1 MKRTFL
7 FLYVL
12 SIAFYLPTPLYAQP
26 DEPEEELKVLQMFYK
41 EKDLVETATR
51 YPKPIAQVAEN
62 ITVVT
67 AAEIEAINAHTL
79 TDILNYIP
87 GVQVDSRGGSGSIA
101 NIFVQG
107 SEFRHVLVMI
117 DGVTLNNLSDNAAD
131 FGSLPV
137 QEIEKVEIIKGPAS
151 SSWGSS
157 LGGVINVITKSPDEM
172 RVFGGTASASIGDR
186 NTGDYRGEASG
197 KSGDLGYYLST
208 GKLLSDGLT
217 PSTSFDGNNVY
228 TKLRWEPT
236 DKTGLLFTLGYIYGT
251 RGAGESQVYDFS
263 IRNDFE
269 HLFTTLAL
277 DHALSDNLD
286 LHLSARGLKQHDDFF
301 RSRFSTGAPV
311 TKMSGDEATIGGSAK
326 LVWRQ
331 GMHNLLVGADYD
343 NRELD
348 STNRDLQSDTMS
360 NGKQRLEKWAL
371 FTNDTIAIDKF
382 SFTPGI
388 RYDQTSTNGNFFS
401 PSFGVTYTPAESTIL
416 RASVARGFS
425 IPPLFATFGT
435 GLFSLPNPG
444 LKMEKVWSY
453 QVGLESAP
461 VRYLWL
467 KTTLFR
473 HDVTDVLAFET
484 TGNDSIRIINNGRQ
498 RKQGGEVEL
507 KSLPLYNMSLL
518 AGFAFVD
525 LRDRDTGER
534 VTGAG
539 RITYDIGLQY
549 DDQRSF
555 SGNLRGHYIG
565 WDADTAHNAFIWDL
579 YLAKKIFTGD
589 GRTVETFFSA
599 RNLFN
604 SSQFYFSEFR
614 TPGRWFEGGVRFR
627 F

>member
-12 SIAFYLPTPLYAQP
+12 SIAFYLPSPLYAQS

-51 YPKPIAQVAEN
+51 YPKPISQVAEN

-67 AAEIEAINAHTL
+67 AEEIEAINAHTL
-79 TDILNYIP
+79 TDVLNYIP
-87 GVQVDSRGGSGSIA
+87 GVQVDSRGGPGSGA
-101 NIFVQG
+101 NVFIQG

-131 FGSLPV
+131 FGAIPV
-137 QEIEKVEIIKGPAS
+137 QEIERVEIIKGPAS

-157 LGGVINVITKSPDEM
+157 LGGVINVITKSPDET
-172 RVFGGTASASIGDR
+172 RSFGGTASASIGDR

-228 TKLRWEPT
+228 TKLRWDAT
-236 DKTGLLFTLGYIYGT
+236 DKTALQFTIGYIYGV
-251 RGAGESQVYDFS
+251 RGAGESQLYDFS
-263 IRNDFE
+263 VRQDFE
-269 HLFTTLAL
+269 RLFSTLTL
-277 DHALSDNLD
+277 NHTLTDNLE
-286 LHLSARGLKQHDDFF
+286 LHLSGRGLVQNDDLF
-301 RSRFSTGAPV
+301 RNRFTGAPE
-311 TKMSGDEATIGGSAK
+311 TKLTTNEETIGGSVK

-331 GMHNLLVGADYD
+331 AVHNLMVGVDYD
-343 NRELD
+343 NRKLD
-348 STNRDLQSDTMS
+348 FNNRNLQSDTMS
-360 NGKQRLEKWAL
+360 DGKQRLEKWAI
-371 FTNDTIAIDKF
+371 FANDTIAVGRF

-388 RYDQTSTNGNFFS
+388 RYDQTSSNGNFFS
-401 PSFGVTYTPAESTIL
+401 PSFGATYAPTENTIL

-425 IPPLFATFGT
+425 IPPLFATFGI
-435 GLFSLPNPG
+435 GLVSLPNPG
-444 LKMEKVWSY
+444 LKVEEVWSY
-453 QVGLESAP
+453 QAGVESAP
-461 VRYLWL
+461 IKYLWL
-467 KTTLFR
+467 KTTLFM
-473 HDVTDVLAFET
+473 HDISDVISNKPL
-484 TGNDSIRIINNGRQ
+484 GNNTFMAVNSGRQ
-498 RKQGGEVEL
+498 RREGVEVEL
-507 KSLPLYNMSLL
+507 KSLPLYNTSFLV
-518 AGFAFVD
+518 GFAFVD
-525 LRDRDTGER
+525 VRDRDTGER
-534 VTGAG
+534 VAGAA
-539 RITYDIGLQY
+539 RTTYDVGLQY

-555 SGNLRGHYIG
+555 SGNLKGHYIG

-579 YLAKKIFTGD
+579 YLAKKLFTWD
-589 GRTVETFFSA
+589 ERTVEVFFSA

-604 SSQFYFSEFR
+604 SSQFYFPEFR

>member
-7 FLYVL
+7 FLCVL
-12 SIAFYLPTPLYAQP
+12 SIAFYLPSPLYAQP

-51 YPKPIAQVAEN
+51 YPKPISQVAEN

-67 AAEIEAINAHTL
+67 AEEIEAINAHTL
-79 TDILNYIP
+79 TDVLNYIP
-87 GVQVDSRGGSGSIA
+87 GVQVDSRGGPGSIA
-101 NIFVQG
+101 VPYIQG

-117 DGVTLNNLSDNAAD
+117 DGVTLNNLSDNAVD
-131 FGSLPV
+131 FGAIPV
-137 QEIEKVEIIKGPAS
+137 QEIERVEIIKGPAS

-157 LGGVINVITKSPDEM
+157 LGGVINVITKSPDET
-172 RVFGGTASASIGDR
+172 RAFGGTASASIGDR

-217 PSTSFDGNNVY
+217 PGASFDGNNFY
-228 TKLRWEPT
+228 TKLRWDATEN
-236 DKTGLLFTLGYIYGT
+236 TGLVFTLGYIYGT
-251 RGAGESQVYDFS
+251 RGAGESQEFDFS
-263 IRNDFE
+263 VRDDFE
-269 HLFTTLAL
+269 RLFSTLTL

-286 LHLSARGLKQHDDFF
+286 LHLSARGLMQNDELF
-301 RSRFSTGAPV
+301 RSRFSSGAPV
-311 TKMSGDEATIGGSAK
+311 TKFTGDESTIGGSAK

-331 GMHNLLVGADYD
+331 GVHNLLVGADYD

-348 STNRDLQSDTMS
+348 YNNRNLQADNMSD
-360 NGKQRLEKWAL
+360 GKQRLEKWAI
-371 FTNDTIAIDKF
+371 FANDTIAVGKF

-388 RYDQTSTNGNFFS
+388 RHDQTSTNGNFFS
-401 PSFGVTYTPAESTIL
+401 PSFGATYAPAENTIL

-425 IPPLFATFGT
+425 IPPLFATFGF

-453 QVGLESAP
+453 QVGVESADLK
-461 VRYLWL
+461 YLWL

-473 HDVTDVLAFET
+473 HDVTDVFSYET
-484 TGNDSIRIINNGRQ
+484 VGNDLVRAVNKGRQ
-498 RKQGGEVEL
+498 RKQGVEVEL
-507 KSLPLYNMSLL
+507 KTLPLYNTSLL
-518 AGFAFVD
+518 AGVAFVD
-525 LRDRDTGER
+525 LSDRDTGER

-565 WDADTAHNAFIWDL
+565 WDADTAHNALIWDL
-579 YLAKKIFTGD
+579 YLAKKFFARD
-589 GRTVETFFSA
+589 GRTIEAFFSA

-604 SSQFYFSEFR
+604 SSQFYFPEFR

>member
-1 MKRTFL
+1 MRRTVL

-12 SIAFYLPTPLYAQP
+12 SIAFYLPSPLYAQP
-26 DEPEEELKVLQMFYK
+26 EEPEEELKVLQMFYK

-87 GVQVDSRGGSGSIA
+87 GVQVDSRGGPGSIA

-131 FGSLPV
+131 FGSIPV

-157 LGGVINVITKSPDEM
+157 LGGVINVITKSPDES
-172 RVFGGTASASIGDR
+172 RAFGGTASASIGDR

-208 GKLLSDGLT
+208 GKLLSDGLS
-217 PSTSFDGNNVY
+217 PGTSFDGNNVY
-228 TKLRWEPT
+228 TKLRWDPT

-251 RGAGESQVYDFS
+251 RGGGESQLNDFS
-263 IRNDFE
+263 VRHDFE
-269 HLFTTLAL
+269 RLFTALAL
-277 DHALSDNLD
+277 DHALTDNLE
-286 LHLSARGLKQHDDFF
+286 LHLSARGLVQNDDLF
-301 RSRFSTGAPV
+301 RNKFTGASD
-311 TKMSGDEATIGGSAK
+311 TKLITNEETMGGSAK
-326 LVWRQ
+326 VVWRQ

-348 STNRDLQSDTMS
+348 FNNRNLQSDTMS
-360 NGKQRLEKWAL
+360 DGKQRLEKWAL
-371 FTNDTIAIDKF
+371 FANDTIAIGKF

-401 PSFGVTYTPAESTIL
+401 PSFGVTYAPAENTIL

-425 IPPLFATFGT
+425 IPPLFSTFGF
-435 GLFSLPNPG
+435 GLVSLPNPG
-444 LKMEKVWSY
+444 LKLEKIWSY
-453 QVGLESAP
+453 QVGVESADF
-461 VRYLWL
+461 RYFWL

-473 HDVTDVLAFET
+473 HDVTDVFTYET
-484 TGNDSIRIINNGRQ
+484 VGNDLVRAVNKGRQ
-498 RKQGGEVEL
+498 RKQGVEVEL
-507 KSLPLYNMSLL
+507 KSLPLYNTSLL

-525 LRDRDTGER
+525 LSDRDTGER

-565 WDADTAHNAFIWDL
+565 WDVDTAHNAFIWDL
-579 YLAKKIFTGD
+579 YLAKKFFTWD
-589 GRTVETFFSA
+589 DRTIEVFFSA

-604 SSQFYFSEFR
+604 SSQFYFPEFR

>member
-12 SIAFYLPTPLYAQP
+12 SIAFCLPSPLYAQP

-87 GVQVDSRGGSGSIA
+87 GVQVDSRGGPGSTSVTYI
-101 NIFVQG
+101 QG
-107 SEFRHVLVMI
+107 SEFRHVLMMI
-117 DGVTLNNLSDNAAD
+117 DGVTLNNLSDNVAD
-131 FGSLPV
+131 FGSIPV
-137 QEIEKVEIIKGPAS
+137 QEIERVEIIKGPAS

-157 LGGVINVITKSPDEM
+157 LGGVVNVITKSADET
-172 RVFGGTASASIGDR
+172 RAFGGTASASIGDR

-217 PSTSFDGNNVY
+217 PGASFDGNNVY
-228 TKLRWEPT
+228 TKLRWDPT
-236 DKTGLLFTLGYIYGT
+236 ENTGLLFTLGYIYGT
-251 RGAGESQVYDFS
+251 RGAGESQGYDFS
-263 IRNDFE
+263 VRNDFE
-269 HLFTTLAL
+269 RLFSTLTL
-277 DHALSDNLD
+277 DHALTDNLE
-286 LHLSARGLKQHDDFF
+286 LHLSARGLVQNDDLF
-301 RSRFSTGAPV
+301 RNRFTGTPV
-311 TKMSGDEATIGGSAK
+311 TKLTTNEETIGGSAK

-331 GMHNLLVGADYD
+331 EVHNLLVGVDYD

-348 STNRDLQSDTMS
+348 FNNRNLQSDTMS
-360 NGKQRLEKWAL
+360 DGKQRLEKWAL
-371 FTNDTIAIDKF
+371 FANDTIAIGKF

-401 PSFGVTYTPAESTIL
+401 PSFGATYTPAENTIL

-425 IPPLFATFGT
+425 IPPLFSTFGF

-453 QVGLESAP
+453 QVGVESVP

-484 TGNDSIRIINNGRQ
+484 AGNNLIRVINNGRQ
-498 RKQGGEVEL
+498 RKQGVEVEL
-507 KSLPLYNMSLL
+507 KSLPLYNTSLL

-549 DDQRSF
+549 DDRRSF
-555 SGNLRGHYIG
+555 SGNLKGHYVG
-565 WDADTAHNAFIWDL
+565 WDVDTAHNAFIWDL
-579 YLAKKIFTGD
+579 YLAKKFFTWD
-589 GRTVETFFSA
+589 DRTIEAFFSV

-604 SSQFYFSEFR
+604 SSQFYFPEFR